1 MMKMNM
7 VTQTVTMKRS
17 HWARATGP
25 SLIMVDWGPLR
36 LNTWCSLLQP
46 GSTTR
51 ARAAASAAPT
61 REMGR
66 KAERVRIMCNSGG
79 ISGVRDAKCIGA
91 GFGIFKAFQ
100 SQNRDRNS
108 LSSVLLISLHHA
120 LGGGLSVFAPLHRP
134 GPCALV
140 PDHEKIPRFL
150 VGRRRTRPDRLRQ
163 EG

>member
-1 MMKMNM
+1 
-7 VTQTVTMKRS
+7 MKRS

-66 KAERVRIMCNSGG
+66 KAERVRVMCNSGS
-79 ISGVRDAKCIGA
+79 ISGVRCAKCIGG

-100 SQNRDRNS
+100 SQNHVVNS
-108 LSSVLLISLHHA
+108 PGAALLISLHHA
-120 LGGGLSVFAPLHRP
+120 LGKSDPFLRHCTVPEGMLYCRAMKKYLVFSLVA
-134 GPCALV
+134 GAL
-140 PDHEKIPRFL
+140 
-150 VGRRRTRPDRLRQ
+150 
-163 EG
+163 